1 MIPEQTIKQ
10 VLLEQKE
17 ELSLFSPKKFVSR
30 TEESMLEL
38 DSTLAQVVIG
48 VRRSGKSTLC
58 KMFLNSARVK
68 YAYVNF
74 DDDRLAEIQ
83 ASDLNNVLLCLY
95 QIYGTDVKYI
105 LLDEIQ
111 DVYGWHLFVN
121 RLLRMQLRVF
131 VTGSNAKLLSS
142 ELATHLTGRYN
153 EVKLYPFSFSEYC
166 QFRNVD
172 LTVITTKGMAEAK
185 IAFMDYLH
193 NGGFPEITF
202 IKNKK
207 NYVNSLITAVIEK
220 DIKQRFQ
227 IRDIESLKKLVD
239 YLLENIGQIINFEE
253 LSSLLNI
260 NDKTLKKYVSFLEQA
275 FLIKTISKFS
285 FKCTGRIRNQKSYI
299 IDTGMQDN
307 HSEHISTDNIGWKIE
322 NVVFIELLRRCSN
335 DFLDVYY
342 YKKDSKSKEVD
353 FVIADGRRVKE
364 LIQVSYIVDNPK
376 TLDRELSALINA
388 SKPLNCDNLTLVADT
403 DTRDVTL
410 QDKVIHIVNIIDWL
424 KQCII
429 HNA

>member
-1 MIPEQTIKQ
+1 M
-10 VLLEQKE
+10 
-17 ELSLFSPKKFVSR
+17 
-30 TEESMLEL
+30 
-38 DSTLAQVVIG
+38 
-48 VRRSGKSTLC
+48 
-58 KMFLNSARVK
+58 
-68 YAYVNF
+68 
-74 DDDRLAEIQ
+74 
-83 ASDLNNVLLCLY
+83 
-95 QIYGTDVKYI
+95 
-105 LLDEIQ
+105 
-111 DVYGWHLFVN
+111 
-121 RLLRMQLRVF
+121 
-131 VTGSNAKLLSS
+131 
-142 ELATHLTGRYN
+142 
-153 EVKLYPFSFSEYC
+153 
-166 QFRNVD
+166 
-172 LTVITTKGMAEAK
+172 
-185 IAFMDYLH
+185 
-193 NGGFPEITF
+193 
-202 IKNKK
+202 
-207 NYVNSLITAVIEK
+207 
-220 DIKQRFQ
+220 
-227 IRDIESLKKLVD
+227 
-239 YLLENIGQIINFEE
+239 ENIGQIINFEE

-376 TLDRELSALINA
+376 TLDRELSALVNA

-424 KQCII
+424 K
-429 HNA
+429 